1 MPHEGK
7 ISLKKTFHDT
17 LTRTG
22 MGFATKN
29 YLLLNL
35 MIQSL
40 FSPMYSLNIE
50 IYTNCGRCNLK
61 CTGTWDRNPRIVDH
75 LLHFQRKKFSPDI
88 RSTSFLTIA
97 AGIYTFQLQLFPKF
111 EYFIMRLNLNRLC
124 CGWKDQHQDFIT
136 TFESKTLI
144 DIALCNSTSQYTSK
158 ATLDGGGE
166 VSSSPAI

>member
-1 MPHEGK
+1 MFIVAARQVFEKDLIMPHEGK

-61 CTGTWDRNPRIVDH
+61 CTGTWDRNPRIVDDILH
-75 LLHFQRKKFSPDI
+75 PLLLYCV
-88 RSTSFLTIA
+88 FLFW
-97 AGIYTFQLQLFPKF
+97 YLF
-111 EYFIMRLNLNRLC
+111 
-124 CGWKDQHQDFIT
+124 KD
-136 TFESKTLI
+136 
-144 DIALCNSTSQYTSK
+144 
-158 ATLDGGGE
+158 ATLPKNLVFPIMKLVFILSLE
-166 VSSSPAI
+166 